1 MPMKS
6 KLAALNLFCKAML
19 YTGKRTSDPDAN
31 LYLSEEAKGLA
42 RRENCMLAPTLRL
55 AARSYNWI
63 RLLSQ
68 SAQPNLPLLAEAE
81 MASLLSPTEPP
92 PHIKH
97 YEAERSSLTLQ
108 MILETVHIYTEE
120 ETMEPDDFKL
130 AALIIS
136 QTLYN
141 LGMGGQTVR
150 DIVNGAAQHLR
161 WILPSDSTRV
171 LNGIHLCLFP
181 SDISPWPREADTNPH
196 TQSDEHALGIL
207 DAEIHMLQRASKI
220 YRTMAMVDFMVARAR
235 GARVPDEVCPSEPW
249 DVLRQDQAMALLS
262 YAEHLTEL
270 HDLLTTDAYQKMR
283 TDLRLGRT
291 WLSRPITA
299 SELASLEAIW
309 HNTTIPESFAK
320 LHLTLQLKGQIA
332 AHLPEDSRA
341 QDRLLTIL
349 SPLENDVLDQ
359 AFPWILAFKML
370 TPERRMIFRYA
381 LLTAAGPS
389 ATAPVT
395 QAE

>member
-1 MPMKS
+1 M
-6 KLAALNLFCKAML
+6 
-19 YTGKRTSDPDAN
+19 
-31 LYLSEEAKGLA
+31 
-42 RRENCMLAPTLRL
+42 
-55 AARSYNWI
+55 
-63 RLLSQ
+63 
-68 SAQPNLPLLAEAE
+68 
-81 MASLLSPTEPP
+81 
-92 PHIKH
+92 
-97 YEAERSSLTLQ
+97 
-108 MILETVHIYTEE
+108 
-120 ETMEPDDFKL
+120 
-130 AALIIS
+130 
-136 QTLYN
+136 
-141 LGMGGQTVR
+141 
-150 DIVNGAAQHLR
+150 
-161 WILPSDSTRV
+161 
-171 LNGIHLCLFP
+171 
-181 SDISPWPREADTNPH
+181 
-196 TQSDEHALGIL
+196 
-207 DAEIHMLQRASKI
+207 
-220 YRTMAMVDFMVARAR
+220 
-235 GARVPDEVCPSEPW
+235 PDEVCPSEPW

-291 WLSRPITA
+291 WLSRSITA
-299 SELASLEAIW
+299 SELASLEAMW
-309 HNTTIPESFAK
+309 HNTTMPESFAK

-395 QAE
+395 QTE

>member
-1 MPMKS
+1 MLHTCPLLPLRPDSSTMPMKS

-31 LYLSEEAKGLA
+31 LYLSDEARGLA

-81 MASLLSPTEPP
+81 MASRLSPTEPP
-92 PHIKH
+92 PHLKH

-220 YRTMAMVDFMVARAR
+220 YRRLHGRPSKRSTSARR
-235 GARVPDEVCPSEPW
+235 SLP
-249 DVLRQDQAMALLS
+249 Q
-262 YAEHLTEL
+262 
-270 HDLLTTDAYQKMR
+270 R
-283 TDLRLGRT
+283 TLGRPAT
-291 WLSRPITA
+291 GSSHGT
-299 SELASLEAIW
+299 
-309 HNTTIPESFAK
+309 SFICGA
-320 LHLTLQLKGQIA
+320 
-332 AHLPEDSRA
+332 
-341 QDRLLTIL
+341 
-349 SPLENDVLDQ
+349 LDG
-359 AFPWILAFKML
+359 
-370 TPERRMIFRYA
+370 TP
-381 LLTAAGPS
+381 
-389 ATAPVT
+389 
-395 QAE
+395 

>member
-1 MPMKS
+1 
-6 KLAALNLFCKAML
+6 
-19 YTGKRTSDPDAN
+19 
-31 LYLSEEAKGLA
+31 
-42 RRENCMLAPTLRL
+42 
-55 AARSYNWI
+55 
-63 RLLSQ
+63 
-68 SAQPNLPLLAEAE
+68 
-81 MASLLSPTEPP
+81 
-92 PHIKH
+92 
-97 YEAERSSLTLQ
+97 
-108 MILETVHIYTEE
+108 
-120 ETMEPDDFKL
+120 
-130 AALIIS
+130 
-136 QTLYN
+136 
-141 LGMGGQTVR
+141 
-150 DIVNGAAQHLR
+150 
-161 WILPSDSTRV
+161 
-171 LNGIHLCLFP
+171 
-181 SDISPWPREADTNPH
+181 
-196 TQSDEHALGIL
+196 
-207 DAEIHMLQRASKI
+207 
-220 YRTMAMVDFMVARAR
+220 
-235 GARVPDEVCPSEPW
+235 
-249 DVLRQDQAMALLS
+249 MALLS

-270 HDLLTTDAYQKMR
+270 HALLTTDAYQKMR

-370 TPERRMIFRYA
+370 TTERRMIFRYA

-395 QAE
+395 QTE